1 MTNNNMTA
9 SMWTVLDDS
18 QAENLNGGSG
28 TKIRICITRSIVAVA
43 IGNYATA
50 VNDASNGGNIS
61 IS

>member
-28 TKIRICITRSIVAVA
+28 TKIKIHIKRSIVAVA
-43 IGNYATA
+43 LGDYAWA
-50 VNDASNGGNIS
+50 FNNASNGGNLS

>member
-28 TKIRICITRSIVAVA
+28 TKIRIRITRSIVAVA
-43 IGNYATA
+43 IGDYAYA
-50 VNDASNGGNIS
+50 VNDASYGGNIS